1 MWLMQESSY
10 NAPRLHVAIEA
21 RKIVISGEV
30 AGLQIQLGP
39 PAVRAG
45 STPVI
50 FRQFNHFYPC
60 ELIQKISLSVQYLSL
75 LARFSPV
82 L

>member
-1 MWLMQESSY
+1 SSSPVRWLDFKSSWG
-10 NAPRLHVAIEA
+10 RQ
-21 RKIVISGEV
+21 RS
-30 AGLQIQLGP
+30 
-39 PAVRAG
+39 RAG

>member
-1 MWLMQESSY
+1 MSGHVVNAREASY

-30 AGLQIQLGP
+30 GWTSNPVGDASVP
-39 PAVRAG
+39 RAG

-50 FRQFNHFYPC
+50 FRQNFTFLRKC
-60 ELIQKISLSVQYLSL
+60 CLSCQL
-75 LARFSPV
+75 FI
-82 L
+82 